1 VGRRHA
7 AIVNIAFAERHFGG
21 FSPLGR
27 VVMLGERE
35 LEIVGVVANARA
47 MSLREERPVPMAY
60 GALAERENLRTSSLR
75 FVIRADDPDGIR
87 AGVLR
92 SIRAIDPRILVNLRT
107 MSDDA
112 LRTVNRERLLAW
124 LGGAFALLGL
134 LIAVVGVYG
143 TFAYAVVRR
152 RLEIGVRIA
161 LGASRGDVLR
171 LFLKEASVV
180 VLVGVMA
187 GMAAALAGGRYMQSL
202 LFGVSTS
209 DAASVVT
216 TVAGMLVV
224 AAAATYVPARRAASV
239 EPSVTL
245 RG

>member
-1 VGRRHA
+1 
-7 AIVNIAFAERHFGG
+7 
-21 FSPLGR
+21 
-27 VVMLGERE
+27 
-35 LEIVGVVANARA
+35 
-47 MSLREERPVPMAY
+47 
-60 GALAERENLRTSSLR
+60 
-75 FVIRADDPDGIR
+75 
-87 AGVLR
+87 
-92 SIRAIDPRILVNLRT
+92 

>member
-1 VGRRHA
+1 
-7 AIVNIAFAERHFGG
+7 
-21 FSPLGR
+21 
-27 VVMLGERE
+27 
-35 LEIVGVVANARA
+35 
-47 MSLREERPVPMAY
+47 
-60 GALAERENLRTSSLR
+60 
-75 FVIRADDPDGIR
+75 
-87 AGVLR
+87 
-92 SIRAIDPRILVNLRT
+92 
-107 MSDDA
+107 
-112 LRTVNRERLLAW
+112 
-124 LGGAFALLGL
+124 
-134 LIAVVGVYG
+134 
-143 TFAYAVVRR
+143 
-152 RLEIGVRIA
+152 
-161 LGASRGDVLR
+161 VLR